1 MLRLVSRFRL
11 IRWLLYRRLFRLVR
25 MLRRVSRFRL
35 IRWLLYRGLLRLIR
49 MLRLVSRFRLICWLL
64 YRGLFRLVR
73 MLRLVSR
80 FRLICWLLYRGL
92 FRLVRMLRLVSRF
105 RLICWLLYR
114 GLFRL
119 VSMLRLVSRFRL
131 IRWLLYRGLFRMI
144 DRLSLIPWQR
154 FRPCLRRSGILRG
167 QSHRIG
173 NAMTVQQRIVGVKIA
188 GTCRTDAGEQNII
201 SICRTRCAGARKKD
215 IVSGNRRTAGAVL
228 NLVFGVIHPFTREQ
242 RRIGLTPH
250 RIRELLSQ
258 TLAAS

>member
-11 IRWLLYRRLFRLVR
+11 IR
-25 MLRRVSRFRL
+25 
-35 IRWLLYRGLLRLIR
+35 
-49 MLRLVSRFRLICWLL
+49 WLL

-80 FRLICWLLYRGL
+80 FRLIR
-92 FRLVRMLRLVSRF
+92 
-105 RLICWLLYR
+105 WLLYR

-131 IRWLLYRGLFRMI
+131 IRWLLYRGLFRLVRMLRLVSRCWLICWLLYRRLFRLIPVLRLVSRFWLICWLLYRGLFRMI

>member
-11 IRWLLYRRLFRLVR
+11 IRWLLYRGLFRLV
-25 MLRRVSRFRL
+25 
-35 IRWLLYRGLLRLIR
+35 R

-80 FRLICWLLYRGL
+80 FRLIRWLLYRGL